1 MPGETSLEK
10 HKYKIN
16 LVHCVGI
23 FENITT
29 TITTKFL
36 EHQRGELGGGGAG
49 LPHHGGEEDGSRQTG
64 GDRQGGFRQS
74 LPWFS
79 SLEPWF

>member
-16 LVHCVGI
+16 LVHSFRI
-23 FENITT
+23 YENITT
-29 TITTKFL
+29 TTTKFL
-36 EHQRGELGGGGAG
+36 EHQRGKLGGGGAG

-64 GDRQGGFRQS
+64 GDRQGGFRH
-74 LPWFS
+74 
-79 SLEPWF
+79 LEPWFQT